1 MNGVLVVDKPSG
13 PTSHDVVGLVRR
25 ALGTKR
31 VGHTGTLDPIATG
44 VLPLVIGQATRL
56 AQFLS
61 LDDKEY
67 LADVR
72 FGLATP
78 TYDATSAPAD
88 AELRPVNLTGLDAA
102 LAEFRGTYL
111 QMPPA
116 FSAKKLAGTPA
127 YQIARAGGSPELAL
141 VEVRVTALEV
151 VERSEHTARLRVA
164 CSSGFYVRSLAHD
177 IGQRLGC
184 GAHLTALRRTRVG
197 DFTIEEA
204 VRLAD
209 VDAGGASMA
218 AKILAL
224 ERLLPGMPCASLN
237 EAGSRKA
244 RHGATLGAADLTSDA
259 APDSLKVRLL
269 DDTGRLLGIAQRE
282 PGGVLHPVVVL
293 V

>member
-13 PTSHDVVGLVRR
+13 PTSHDVVGLARR

-31 VGHTGTLDPIATG
+31 VGHTGTLDPMATG

-67 LADVR
+67 LADIR

-88 AELRPVNLTGLDAA
+88 AEVAPVNLTGLDAA

-127 YQIARAGGSPELAL
+127 YQIARAGGSPELAP

-151 VERSEHTARLRVA
+151 VERDEHTARLRVA

-177 IGQRLGC
+177 LGQRLGC
-184 GAHLTALRRTRVG
+184 GAHLTALRRTRAG

-204 VRLAD
+204 VMLAD
-209 VDAGGASMA
+209 VNAGGASVASRMVP
-218 AKILAL
+218 L
-224 ERLLPGMPCASLN
+224 ERLLPGMPCVSLD

-244 RHGATLGAADLTSDA
+244 RHGARLGAADLVSDA
-259 APDSLKVRLL
+259 SPDSPKVRLL
-269 DDTGRLLGIAQRE
+269 DDAGRFLGIAQRE